1 MMSQKEDVMPKD
13 KYQSSH
19 EKWKKDNL
27 KLYAFRLSKVSESD
41 MIEHLENNKPYYAYI
56 KGLIRKDME
65 SK

>member
-1 MMSQKEDVMPKD
+1 MAVEERKMPNDKFQANKER
-13 KYQSSH
+13 
-19 EKWKKDNL
+19 WKKDNL